1 MKIRSY
7 TVENTIDSSIRKNDM
22 NLKVMSNMLK
32 TVKLFLIIVEGCSSM
47 EDGMN
52 LPNNTVRYIS
62 PQKVNSETE
71 KNAKAKWKID

>member
-1 MKIRSY
+1 
-7 TVENTIDSSIRKNDM
+7 
-22 NLKVMSNMLK
+22 
-32 TVKLFLIIVEGCSSM
+32 M